1 MFYINSLSYQFS
13 SVAQSCLTLCDLMDC
28 STPGFPSSH
37 QLPELAQT
45 HVHWVSDAIETS
57 HPLLSHSPPAFNL
70 SLYSWG
76 NCIFGGVCMLSCVRL
91 FAIPWTAA
99 RQAPLFMGFSR
110 QEYWSGLWF
119 IFRRGISYKS
129 HSWYMPAGSLYRDP
143 KSTWEDILFL
153 FDIHICWTCVKP
165 RSSNQNPF

>member
-13 SVAQSCLTLCDLMDC
+13 SVAQSCLTLCNLMDC

-110 QEYWSGLWF
+110 QEYPSGLPF
-119 IFRRGISYKS
+119 PSPGDLPDPEFEPGSPALPGRFFTVEPPGKPSFRGYKCVTVD
-129 HSWYMPAGSLYRDP
+129 LEVNNLR
-143 KSTWEDILFL
+143 
-153 FDIHICWTCVKP
+153 TC
-165 RSSNQNPF
+165 

>member
-1 MFYINSLSYQFS
+1 
-13 SVAQSCLTLCDLMDC
+13 MDC
-28 STPGFPSSH
+28 SMPGFPVLH
-37 QLPELAQT
+37 QLLKLAHT

-110 QEYWSGLWF
+110 QKYWSD
-119 IFRRGISYKS
+119 RGWNRWMSS
-129 HSWYMPAGSLYRDP
+129 PTQWTWVWASSGRWWRTGRPGVLQSMGSQR
-143 KSTWEDILFL
+143 
-153 FDIHICWTCVKP
+153 V
-165 RSSNQNPF
+165 RQNWITEQQQQKRKITFKAFSFPP